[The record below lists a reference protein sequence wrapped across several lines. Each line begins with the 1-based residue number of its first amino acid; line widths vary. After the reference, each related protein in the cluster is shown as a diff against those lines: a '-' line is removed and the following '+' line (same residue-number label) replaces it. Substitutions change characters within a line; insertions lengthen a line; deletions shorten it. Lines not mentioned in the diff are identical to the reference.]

1 MSMIFNTG
9 GNGSG
14 AKTRVISIVDA
25 SALPATAREGTI
37 VVISSTA
44 VKTVYVQMKQPET
57 AVPGDAWIA
66 QGDGKLLYS
75 VGKTVNIS
83 FAIVRQYNGQEW
95 KNVEVYQLVNGK
107 WVSGVVYL
115 LYFDDDCT
123 DLTGGWLCFGSYRGK
138 SEKVANGYK
147 LTQDNG
153 GNQRG
158 SIQTENKID
167 LKGIKSIHCKGTITA
182 AAQPVKLGIQ
192 SKKLAKNTPTGGLYE
207 DEHTWYYNDDT
218 TKYAE
223 VPGKVGDFEIVYDV
237 SLYSNDSYYVGV
249 SSGSSAI
256 ITEIWAEYN

>member
-1 MSMIFNTG
+1 MIFNTG

-25 SALPATAREGTI
+25 SALPSTAREGTI

-123 DLTGGWLCFGSYRGK
+123 SLTGGWVRHGTYNGK
-138 SEKVANGYK
+138 SEKVSNGYQ
-147 LTQDNG
+147 LTQENG

-158 SIQTENKID
+158 SIQTSNKIE
-167 LKGIKSIHCKGTITA
+167 LNGIQTLRCKGTITA
-182 AAQPVKLGIQ
+182 AAQVVKLGIQ
-192 SKKLAKNTPTGGLYE
+192 EKKQPGVPTNYNDYSTE
-207 DEHTWYYNDDT
+207 YTWYGNV
-218 TKYAE
+218 KAAEAYAR
-223 VPGKVGDFEIVYDV
+223 VGDFEIVLDV
-237 SLYSNDSYYVGV
+237 SQYNSGSYYVGV
-249 SSGSSAI
+249 CSGSNAI